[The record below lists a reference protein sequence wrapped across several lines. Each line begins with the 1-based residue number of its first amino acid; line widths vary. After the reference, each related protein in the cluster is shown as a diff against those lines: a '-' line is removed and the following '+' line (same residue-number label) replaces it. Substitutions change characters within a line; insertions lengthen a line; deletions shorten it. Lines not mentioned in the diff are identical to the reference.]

1 MHQGGG
7 GGLHHHDRRGHG
19 VQDDDGGGVQV
30 DEGEGLRPSTIF
42 LPPAGTQ
49 VGFCD
54 KIVSSFPRSRGH
66 GHVKAGKPDPIGD
79 LIRGVGEGVAKIVGD
94 LERSLQKLVDP
105 KVLLYTSNN
114 IASVRLKGFFAKAI
128 LSDRSTHCVC
138 ENMDSPI

>member
-1 MHQGGG
+1 MHQRGG

-30 DEGEGLRPSTIF
+30 DEGEGLRPSAIF
-42 LPPAGTQ
+42 LPPTSTQ

-54 KIVSSFPRSRGH
+54 KIVFSLPRSRGH
-66 GHVKAGKPDPIGD
+66 GHAKSGKPDPLGD

-105 KVLLYTSNN
+105 KVLLTSNN
-114 IASVRLKGFFAKAI
+114 VACVGLNNFFARAI

>member
-19 VQDDDGGGVQV
+19 VQDDDRGGVQV
-30 DEGEGLRPSTIF
+30 DEGEGLRPSAIF
-42 LPPAGTQ
+42 LPPTGTQ

-54 KIVSSFPRSRGH
+54 KIVSSLPRSRGH
-66 GHVKAGKPDPIGD
+66 GHVNAVKPDPIGD

-105 KVLLYTSNN
+105 KVLLTSNN
-114 IASVRLKGFFAKAI
+114 IARVSLQGLYCQTEVHSVSAKT
-128 LSDRSTHCVC
+128 RT
-138 ENMDSPI
+138 PPFKQP

>member
-1 MHQGGG
+1 M
-7 GGLHHHDRRGHG
+7 
-19 VQDDDGGGVQV
+19 QDDDGGGVQV

-42 LPPAGTQ
+42 LPPTSTQ

-54 KIVSSFPRSRGH
+54 KIVSSFTRSRGH

-105 KVLLYTSNN
+105 KVLLTS
-114 IASVRLKGFFAKAI
+114 ILQYCKCWPEGFLCKGYIVRQKYAVCLRKHGHLHLNSHDKGSHI
-128 LSDRSTHCVC
+128 DLTH
-138 ENMDSPI
+138 NLA